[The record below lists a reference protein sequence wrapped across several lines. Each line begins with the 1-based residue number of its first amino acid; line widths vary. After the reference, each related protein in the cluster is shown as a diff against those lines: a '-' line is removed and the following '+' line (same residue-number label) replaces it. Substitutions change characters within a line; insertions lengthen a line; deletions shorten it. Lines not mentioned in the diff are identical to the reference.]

1 MQIEYIDESTL
12 LIAVHL
18 LIQWANRGTKILYI
32 YISVYEKIIKSNE
45 KKVKLNEVKSNNS
58 ISLFEKVKFQVKLTW
73 LFNEKL

>member
-1 MQIEYIDESTL
+1 MNSFL
-12 LIAVHL
+12 
-18 LIQWANRGTKILYI
+18 